1 MELTHTF
8 DVPVPPDRAFAV
20 LRDIERIGPCMP
32 GATIDDVDGD
42 HFSGRVKVKIGPI
55 QVTYRG
61 EADYVDVDPEALTAT
76 IDARGREA
84 RGSGTANATVR
95 AQVVDGPDGGARVN
109 VVTELA
115 ITGRPAQFGRGVMVD
130 VGEKLI
136 GRFADCLAETL
147 AEDGAAADP
156 PAAAEADGAAAQA
169 ADAAPAD
176 APAPVAASAEEAVAK
191 AEAASAAT
199 GTGES
204 SSDGPSGPSA
214 PTPPARRAQAEPE
227 AIDLLEVAGA
237 PVAQRLAP
245 VAIGALVLW
254 LILRAVRRR

>member
-61 EADYVDVDPEALTAT
+61 EADYVDVDPDALTAT

-84 RGSGTANATVR
+84 RGSGTANATVK
-95 AQVVDGPDGGARVN
+95 ASVSDGPAGGSTVH
-109 VVTELA
+109 VVTDLA
-115 ITGRPAQFGRGVMVD
+115 ITGKPAQFGRGVMAD

-147 AEDGAAADP
+147 AEDEGAGAEDAAAS
-156 PAAAEADGAAAQA
+156 EA
-169 ADAAPAD
+169 PV
-176 APAPVAASAEEAVAK
+176 PVAASVEEAVEK
-191 AEAASAAT
+191 GEQASA
-199 GTGES
+199 
-204 SSDGPSGPSA
+204 DGPS
-214 PTPPARRAQAEPE
+214 TPAQPARPRSEGE

-237 PVAQRLAP
+237 PLAQRLAP

-254 LILRAVRRR
+254 VLLRLIRRR